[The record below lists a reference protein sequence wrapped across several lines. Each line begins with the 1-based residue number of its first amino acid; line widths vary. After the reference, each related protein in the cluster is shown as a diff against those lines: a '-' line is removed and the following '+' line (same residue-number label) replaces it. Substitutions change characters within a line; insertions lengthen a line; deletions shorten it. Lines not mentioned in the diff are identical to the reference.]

1 MHTEVMS
8 SVRTL
13 RPAPLAAAMAVG
25 LIVHALVWPLAA
37 AAIDGEIT
45 SDGPLTRI
53 IVTPDLNCQV
63 SHQAD
68 VSFEFFGGESGAC
81 GTFLAVGGTLYGP
94 ASIPSGG
101 LVSQPWTP
109 VNQAPAT
116 GSGRGGDPFR
126 LVTVVEAGDL
136 GLRVEQTDSYQIGE
150 ESYRTDLRISNS
162 GGSEQRAILYRAADC
177 YLQDSDS
184 GFGRVDD
191 GAPACVISQADD
203 ARIEQWVPLTGGS
216 RYFEGGFSDVW
227 QRVSSQEPFP
237 NECLCDQAV
246 DNGAGLSWEV
256 VIPARGSVDVS
267 HLTFFSPEGR
277 SPTTSLRA
285 SVPGP
290 LDISLDPVVI
300 ASSAVIATGVVVFV
314 PFPAALFNSTLQEHY
329 AEVTAAV
336 ARFRKWLWRLVMLG
350 VARVGRAIGNARRRG
365 GNAADPSGSP
375 ASAQGEGPAAQ
386 ATRRRFSVD
395 EAFWRTPIGIL
406 AFLLVS
412 ALING
417 LLDPTFGISAASLA
431 TFLGLAL
438 GMGVLL
444 LAFGIPMY
452 VATRRLG
459 VGMSLRALPATLLI
473 AIVSVVISR
482 VADFQPGYLYGL
494 IIGFTFSRALSKAEG
509 GKIDALAA
517 GSALALAIASWLLL
531 PLVRGDAAGGQSF
544 TAVLLETTFA
554 TLVVAGL
561 EAAAIAMLPMRF
573 LPGERVR
580 TWNKRAWIA
589 LLGIATFGF
598 CHILL
603 NPSSGYLADSTRTS
617 LFTVIWLLAAFG
629 GGSVLFWAY
638 FRFRPQRG
646 GDTTPPPPMPSAEP
660 PTSA

>member
-1 MHTEVMS
+1 MHAEVMS
-8 SVRTL
+8 PVRTL
-13 RPAPLAAAMAVG
+13 RPALLAAAIAIG
-25 LIVHALVWPLAA
+25 LIVHALVWPLAV

-45 SDGPLTRI
+45 SEGPLTRI

-63 SHQAD
+63 AHQAD

-94 ASIPSGG
+94 ASVPSGG
-101 LVSQPWTP
+101 LASQPWTA
-109 VNQAPAT
+109 VSQAPVT

-126 LVTVVEAGDL
+126 LVTVVDAGDL

-150 ESYRTDLRISNS
+150 ESYRTDVRISNS
-162 GGSEQRAILYRAADC
+162 GAGEQRTILYRAADC

-216 RYFEGGFSDVW
+216 RYFEGSFADVW
-227 QRVSSQEPFP
+227 QRVSSQAPFP

-256 VIPARGSVDVS
+256 VIPAGGSVDVS

-290 LDISLDPVVI
+290 TDISLDPIVI
-300 ASSAVIATGVVVFV
+300 ASSAAIATGVVVFV
-314 PFPAALFNSTLQEHY
+314 PFPAALFNSTLQAHY

-336 ARFRKWLWRLVMLG
+336 ARFREWLGRLVMLA
-350 VARVGRAIGNARRRG
+350 VAGIGRAIGNARARRG
-365 GNAADPSGSP
+365 ANAPVPP
-375 ASAQGEGPAAQ
+375 ASGQGEAS
-386 ATRRRFSVD
+386 ATQPTGRRFSMD
-395 EAFWRTPIGIL
+395 EAFWRSPIGIL

-412 ALING
+412 ALLNG
-417 LLDPTFGISAASLA
+417 LLDPTFGFSAASMA

-438 GMGVLL
+438 GMGALL
-444 LAFGIPMY
+444 LAFGIPMFI
-452 VATRRLG
+452 ATRGLG
-459 VGMSLRALPATLLI
+459 VRISVRALPATLLI
-473 AIVSVVISR
+473 AVISVVISR

-494 IIGFTFSRALSKAEG
+494 IIGFTFSRALSKTEG
-509 GKIDALAA
+509 GRAEAFAA
-517 GSALALAIASWLLL
+517 GAALALAIAAWLLL
-531 PLVRGDAAGGQSF
+531 PLVRGDAGASQSF
-544 TAVLLETTFA
+544 MAVLLETTFA

-580 TWNKRAWIA
+580 AWNQRAWIA

-617 LFTVIWLLAAFG
+617 LFTVVWLLVAFG

-646 GDTTPPPPMPSAEP
+646 GDATPPRPMPPSQP
-660 PTSA
+660 PAAA